1 MYHLLKK
8 NLRHDCQETDTLE
21 LFLVTPVSLIVN
33 FRKFDLV
40 DVSLNFQKQLAPA
53 KKGNKIGG
61 KETLCL
67 SPNIVR
73 ACDEVTNGYRVH
85 IKMLVHLIIFVIFYF
100 FLTLTSTNGSIMEEK
115 KKTQQHIA
123 EKLPRIWVSLSVP

>member
-21 LFLVTPVSLIVN
+21 WFLVTPVSLIVN

-40 DVSLNFQKQLAPA
+40 DMSLNFQKQLAPA

-73 ACDEVTNGYRVH
+73 ACDEVTNGYRVN
-85 IKMLVHLIIFVIFYF
+85 F
-100 FLTLTSTNGSIMEEK
+100 FFFFF
-115 KKTQQHIA
+115 
-123 EKLPRIWVSLSVP
+123 

>member
-21 LFLVTPVSLIVN
+21 WFLVTPVSLIVN

-40 DVSLNFQKQLAPA
+40 DMSLNFQKQLAPA

-73 ACDEVTNGYRVH
+73 ACDEVTNGYRVNFFFFFFNSDF
-85 IKMLVHLIIFVIFYF
+85 KKRFYY
-100 FLTLTSTNGSIMEEK
+100 GGEK
-115 KKTQQHIA
+115 KNPATYC
-123 EKLPRIWVSLSVP
+123 

>member
-21 LFLVTPVSLIVN
+21 WFLVTPVSLIVN

-115 KKTQQHIA
+115 KKNPATYC
-123 EKLPRIWVSLSVP
+123 